1 MCDMKIGILAIQG
14 DIEENIEAT
23 TRALSSMSLQGK
35 VIPIRYADELRK
47 VNGLILPGG
56 ESTAIGHM
64 LALNPEMS
72 HTLQERLLNGMPAL
86 GICAGMIVLAKK
98 AYDMAV
104 GEINQHLL
112 NVLDIVVERNSF
124 GRQHESFET
133 DLAIDGLGANPFK
146 GVFIRAPSVKSVGR
160 QVRVLGRLAE
170 KVIAVQQGSLIG
182 TSFHPELSGDA
193 RFHMR
198 LIKQVS
204 ESENTTHS

>member
-133 DLAIDGLGANPFK
+133 DLAIDGLGADPFK

>member
-1 MCDMKIGILAIQG
+1 MRDMKIGVLAIQG

-23 TRALSSMSLQGK
+23 TKALSSMSLQGK
-35 VIPIRYADELRK
+35 VISVRYAEDLK
-47 VNGLILPGG
+47 KIDGLILPGG

-72 HTLQERLLNGMPAL
+72 HTMQERLLNGMPAL

-98 AYDMAV
+98 AYDTAV

-112 NVLDIVVERNSF
+112 NVLDIVIERNSF

-133 DLAIDGLGANPFK
+133 DLTIDDFGADPFK

-170 KVIAVQQGSLIG
+170 KIIAVQQGSLIG
-182 TSFHPELSGDA
+182 TSFHPELSGDT
-193 RFHMR
+193 RFHIR
-198 LIKQVS
+198 LIKQIA
-204 ESENTTHS
+204 EL

>member
-133 DLAIDGLGANPFK
+133 DLAIDGLGADPFK

-170 KVIAVQQGSLIG
+170 KIIAVQQGSLIG

>member
-1 MCDMKIGILAIQG
+1 MRDMKIGILAIQG

-35 VIPIRYADELRK
+35 VMPVRYADDLK
-47 VNGLILPGG
+47 KINGLILPGG

-104 GEINQHLL
+104 GEINQHFL

-124 GRQHESFET
+124 GRQYESFET
-133 DLAIDGLGANPFK
+133 DLAIDGLGADPFK

-160 QVRVLGRLAE
+160 QVQVLGRLAE
-170 KVIAVQQGSLIG
+170 KIIAVQQGSLIG
-182 TSFHPELSGDA
+182 TSFHPELSGDT
-193 RFHMR
+193 RFHVR

-204 ESENTTHS
+204 ESKNTTHS

>member
-1 MCDMKIGILAIQG
+1 MRDMKIGILAIQG

-23 TRALSSMSLQGK
+23 TRALSSMSLRGE
-35 VIPIRYADELRK
+35 VMPVRYADDLRK

-98 AYDMAV
+98 AYDMAL

-133 DLAIDGLGANPFK
+133 DLAIDGLGADLFK

-170 KVIAVQQGSLIG
+170 KIIAVQQGSLIG
-182 TSFHPELSGDA
+182 TSFHPELSGDT

-198 LIKQVS
+198 LIRQVS
-204 ESENTTHS
+204 KSENTTHS

>member
-1 MCDMKIGILAIQG
+1 MRDMKIGILAIQG
-14 DIEENIEAT
+14 DVEENIEAT
-23 TRALSSMSLQGK
+23 TRALSSMSLRGE
-35 VIPIRYADELRK
+35 VMPVRYAEDLRK

-98 AYDMAV
+98 AYDMV
-104 GEINQHLL
+104 LGEINQHLL

-133 DLAIDGLGANPFK
+133 DLAIDGLGADLFK

-170 KVIAVQQGSLIG
+170 KIIAVQQGSLIG
-182 TSFHPELSGDA
+182 TSFHPELSGDT

>member
-14 DIEENIEAT
+14 DIEENIKAT

-133 DLAIDGLGANPFK
+133 DLAIDGLGADPFK

>member
-1 MCDMKIGILAIQG
+1 MRDLKIGILAIQG

-23 TRALSSMSLQGK
+23 TKALSSMSLQGK
-35 VIPIRYADELRK
+35 VMPVRYADDLK
-47 VNGLILPGG
+47 KINGLILPGG
-56 ESTAIGHM
+56 ESTAVGHM

-72 HTLQERLLNGMPAL
+72 HALQERLLNGMPAL

-112 NVLDIVVERNSF
+112 NVLDIVIERNSF

-133 DLAIDGLGANPFK
+133 DLTIDGLGADPFK
-146 GVFIRAPSVKSVGR
+146 GVFIRAPSVKSFGR

-170 KVIAVQQGSLIG
+170 KIIAVQQGSLIG
-182 TSFHPELSGDA
+182 TSFHPELSGDT
-193 RFHMR
+193 RFHIQ
-198 LIKQVS
+198 LIKQIA
-204 ESENTTHS
+204 ES

>member
-14 DIEENIEAT
+14 DIEENIKAT

-133 DLAIDGLGANPFK
+133 DLAIDGLGADPFK

-170 KVIAVQQGSLIG
+170 KIIAVQQGSLIG

-198 LIKQVS
+198 LIKEVS

>member
-1 MCDMKIGILAIQG
+1 MRDMKIGILAIQG

-56 ESTAIGHM
+56 ESTAIGHL

-124 GRQHESFET
+124 GRQRESFET
-133 DLAIDGLGANPFK
+133 DLAIDGLGADPFK

>member
-1 MCDMKIGILAIQG
+1 MRDMKIGILAIQG

-23 TRALSSMSLQGK
+23 TRALSSMSLRGE
-35 VIPIRYADELRK
+35 VMPVRYADDLRK

-64 LALNPEMS
+64 LALNPDMS

-98 AYDMAV
+98 AYDMAL

-133 DLAIDGLGANPFK
+133 NLAIDGLGADLFK

-170 KVIAVQQGSLIG
+170 KIIAVQQGSLIG
-182 TSFHPELSGDA
+182 TSFHPELSGDT

-204 ESENTTHS
+204 KSENTTHS

>member
-1 MCDMKIGILAIQG
+1 MRDMKIGILAIQG

-35 VIPIRYADELRK
+35 VMPVRYADDLK
-47 VNGLILPGG
+47 KINGLILPGG

-133 DLAIDGLGANPFK
+133 DLAIDGLGADPFK

-170 KVIAVQQGSLIG
+170 KIIAVQQGSLIG
-182 TSFHPELSGDA
+182 TSFHPELSGDT
-193 RFHMR
+193 RFHVR

-204 ESENTTHS
+204 EL

>member
-1 MCDMKIGILAIQG
+1 
-14 DIEENIEAT
+14 
-23 TRALSSMSLQGK
+23 
-35 VIPIRYADELRK
+35 
-47 VNGLILPGG
+47 
-56 ESTAIGHM
+56 
-64 LALNPEMS
+64 
-72 HTLQERLLNGMPAL
+72 MPAL

-112 NVLDIVVERNSF
+112 NVFDIVVERNSF

-133 DLAIDGLGANPFK
+133 DLAIDGLGADPFK

-170 KVIAVQQGSLIG
+170 KIIAVQQGSLIG
-182 TSFHPELSGDA
+182 TSFHPELSGDT
-193 RFHMR
+193 RFHVR

-204 ESENTTHS
+204 EL

>member
-1 MCDMKIGILAIQG
+1 MRDMKIGILAIQG

-35 VIPIRYADELRK
+35 VMPVRYADDLK
-47 VNGLILPGG
+47 KINGLILPGG

-133 DLAIDGLGANPFK
+133 DLAIDGLGADPFK

-160 QVRVLGRLAE
+160 QVQVLGRLAE
-170 KVIAVQQGSLIG
+170 KIIAVQQGSLIG
-182 TSFHPELSGDA
+182 TSFHPELSGDT
-193 RFHMR
+193 RFHVR

-204 ESENTTHS
+204 ES

>member
-133 DLAIDGLGANPFK
+133 DLAIDGLGADPFK

-198 LIKQVS
+198 LIKEVS
-204 ESENTTHS
+204 GSENTTHS

>member
-1 MCDMKIGILAIQG
+1 MRDMKIGILAIQG
-14 DIEENIEAT
+14 DVEENIEAT

-35 VIPIRYADELRK
+35 VMPVRYADDLK
-47 VNGLILPGG
+47 KINGLILPGG

-72 HTLQERLLNGMPAL
+72 HTLQEKLLSGMPAL

-98 AYDMAV
+98 AYDMAL

-133 DLAIDGLGANPFK
+133 DLAIDALGADLFK

-170 KVIAVQQGSLIG
+170 KIIAVQQGSLTG
-182 TSFHPELSGDA
+182 TSFHPELSGDT

-204 ESENTTHS
+204 KSENTTHS

>member
-1 MCDMKIGILAIQG
+1 MRDMKIGILAIQG

-72 HTLQERLLNGMPAL
+72 HTLQERLSNGMPAL

-133 DLAIDGLGANPFK
+133 DLAIDGLGADPFK

>member
-1 MCDMKIGILAIQG
+1 MRDMKIGILAIQG
-14 DIEENIEAT
+14 DVEENIEAT

-35 VIPIRYADELRK
+35 VMPVRYADDLK
-47 VNGLILPGG
+47 KINGLILPGG

-72 HTLQERLLNGMPAL
+72 HTLQEKLLSGMPAL

-133 DLAIDGLGANPFK
+133 DLAIDGLGADPFK

-170 KVIAVQQGSLIG
+170 KIIAVQQGSMIG
-182 TSFHPELSGDA
+182 TSFHPELSGDN
-193 RFHMR
+193 RFHML

-204 ESENTTHS
+204 ESENTNHS

>member
-1 MCDMKIGILAIQG
+1 MRDMKIGILAIQG

-23 TRALSSMSLQGK
+23 TRALSSMSLRGE
-35 VIPIRYADELRK
+35 VMPVRYADDLRK

-98 AYDMAV
+98 AYDMAL

-133 DLAIDGLGANPFK
+133 DLAIDGLGADLFK

-170 KVIAVQQGSLIG
+170 KIIAVQQGSLIG
-182 TSFHPELSGDA
+182 TSFHPELSGDT

-204 ESENTTHS
+204 KSENTTHS

>member
-56 ESTAIGHM
+56 ESTAIGHL

-124 GRQHESFET
+124 GRQRESFET
-133 DLAIDGLGANPFK
+133 DLAIDGLGADPFK

>member
-1 MCDMKIGILAIQG
+1 MRDMKIGILAIQG

-35 VIPIRYADELRK
+35 IMPVRYADDLK
-47 VNGLILPGG
+47 KINGLILPGG

-133 DLAIDGLGANPFK
+133 DLAIDGLGEDPFK

-160 QVRVLGRLAE
+160 QVQVLGRLAE
-170 KVIAVQQGSLIG
+170 KIIAVQQGSLIG
-182 TSFHPELSGDA
+182 TSFHPELSGDT

>member
-124 GRQHESFET
+124 GRQHESFEA
-133 DLAIDGLGANPFK
+133 DLAIHGLGADPFK

>member
-1 MCDMKIGILAIQG
+1 MRDMKIGILAIQG

-35 VIPIRYADELRK
+35 VMPVRYADDLK
-47 VNGLILPGG
+47 KINGLILPGG

-98 AYDMAV
+98 TYDMAV

-133 DLAIDGLGANPFK
+133 DLAIDGLGADPFK

-160 QVRVLGRLAE
+160 QVQVLGRLAE
-170 KVIAVQQGSLIG
+170 KIIAVQQGSLIG
-182 TSFHPELSGDA
+182 TSFHPELSGDT
-193 RFHMR
+193 RFHVR

-204 ESENTTHS
+204 ES

>member
-1 MCDMKIGILAIQG
+1 MRDMKIGILAIQG

-35 VIPIRYADELRK
+35 VMPVRYADDLK
-47 VNGLILPGG
+47 KINGLILPGG

-133 DLAIDGLGANPFK
+133 DLAIDGLGADPFK

-182 TSFHPELSGDA
+182 TSFHPELSGDT
-193 RFHMR
+193 RFHVR

-204 ESENTTHS
+204 ES

>member
-14 DIEENIEAT
+14 DIEENIKAT

-133 DLAIDGLGANPFK
+133 DLAIDGLGADPFK

-170 KVIAVQQGSLIG
+170 KIIAVQQGSLIG

>member
-1 MCDMKIGILAIQG
+1 MRDMKIGILAIQG

-23 TRALSSMSLQGK
+23 TRALSSMSLKGK
-35 VIPIRYADELRK
+35 VMPVRYADDIRK

-133 DLAIDGLGANPFK
+133 DLAIDGLGADPFK

-198 LIKQVS
+198 LIKEVS

>member
-35 VIPIRYADELRK
+35 VIPIRFADELRK

-56 ESTAIGHM
+56 ESTAIGHL

-133 DLAIDGLGANPFK
+133 DLAIDGLGADPFK

>member
-35 VIPIRYADELRK
+35 VIPIRFADELRK

-133 DLAIDGLGANPFK
+133 DLAIDGLGADPFK

>member
-1 MCDMKIGILAIQG
+1 MRDMKIGILAIQG

-23 TRALSSMSLQGK
+23 TRALSLMSLQGE
-35 VIPIRYADELRK
+35 VMPVRYADDLK
-47 VNGLILPGG
+47 KINGLIIPGG

-72 HTLQERLLNGMPAL
+72 HKLQERLFNGMPAL

-98 AYDMAV
+98 TYDLAV

-133 DLAIDGLGANPFK
+133 DLAIDDLGADPFK
-146 GVFIRAPSVKSVGR
+146 GVFIRAPSVKSVG
-160 QVRVLGRLAE
+160 QHVRVLGRLAE
-170 KVIAVQQGSLIG
+170 KIIAVQQGSLIG
-182 TSFHPELSGDA
+182 TSFHPELSGDT

-198 LIKQVS
+198 LIRQVS